1 MHTPA
6 TLKELHR
13 FIVSLDWEDMMSQV
27 EQETHA
33 RLAIVGPVNAGKS
46 TLFNTLLGRDVSPI
60 SPVPGTTQE
69 LVTDWFGPFVLVD
82 TPGFG
87 EAGSSFWSIR
97 PALAKPRAPPGQR
110 TLRIGRRSPCKR

>member
-33 RLAIVGPVNAGKS
+33 RLAIVGPVNAG
-46 TLFNTLLGRDVSPI
+46 
-60 SPVPGTTQE
+60 
-69 LVTDWFGPFVLVD
+69 
-82 TPGFG
+82 
-87 EAGSSFWSIR
+87 
-97 PALAKPRAPPGQR
+97 
-110 TLRIGRRSPCKR
+110 RS